1 MRRRRQASRA
11 AAVLLLWLLL
21 RLLAA
26 AAAAAAAAVAAAAA
40 AVLAVQPTCSIQPL
54 PLMLHRRPLANLR
67 EPPEA
72 STPRPPAAERETLP
86 LWKASEERV
95 PQRGDAR

>member
-1 MRRRRQASRA
+1 MVDVAEVVEGVVEVAVEVVEA
-11 AAVLLLWLLL
+11 ADCLALAVV
-21 RLLAA
+21 
-26 AAAAAAAAVAAAAA
+26 AVAAAAA
-40 AVLAVQPTCSIQPL
+40 AVLAVQPTSSIQPL
-54 PLMLHRRPLANLR
+54 PLVMLHRRPLANLR
-67 EPPEA
+67 EPQEA